1 MTAVEITRYVM
12 LTAAQFQQWCL
23 RLHLSPQ
30 ASEVVARV
38 RSSPPARRVG
48 SRANNVSGTYA
59 SRKMGCTIQFE
70 SHKVELWAVYTMEY
84 DPQVLEYYDQP
95 TTLDLHYQ
103 AKSGRAITVSHTP
116 DFLVLRQDGVWLEEW
131 KQENKLLEL
140 AISQPHRYQRDERGG
155 WRCPPGEEVA
165 ERLGLSYRVRSS
177 AELSPHAIRNLIFL
191 EDYFFAPDV
200 EPTLAT
206 RLVDRVRNFP
216 GMSLAALT
224 QEHPQVPLDTVFSL
238 IARSSLYM
246 DMEATPLI
254 DHESVLLYPDR
265 ATAEAHALLLAS
277 HTRTQAAFEAELP
290 SRHLA
295 LTANTR
301 VLWDGRIWTLVNLG
315 HTMVTLR
322 PEEGPLME
330 VSLSSFLDLIDASK
344 ITVPRAVPSPLM
356 ESLHPEAERLWHA
369 ASLRDLEI
377 ANQRYPLVQAYRER
391 KSVSQ
396 PGTAVPARTLRS
408 WVARFNEA
416 EAKYGTGYV
425 GLLPRTGRSG
435 NRTRKAPQDTHELL
449 DTFIAEQFETPT
461 QPHARAVYH
470 AYCRECEK
478 RGLAVLSE
486 RTFYRRL
493 NLRRGT
499 EQTARRKGARAAYQ
513 GTPWYWELSRSTPRH
528 GDRPW
533 EIVHVDH
540 TELDIEVCTS
550 LGRVLGRPWATFAI
564 DAYSRRL
571 LGCYLSFDPPSYR
584 SCMMVLRA
592 CVRRHQRFPQ
602 SIVVD
607 GGPEF
612 QSTYFESLVARYSG
626 TKKTRPGARP
636 RYGSVIE
643 RLFGT
648 TNTQFVHT
656 LLGNTQASKQPR
668 LMTKAVDPKGQAVW
682 QLADL
687 YQYLCEWAYQ
697 VYDQG
702 IHETLGVSPREAYVT
717 GLELGGARAHR
728 RVPYDEEFVMATLP
742 SPRNKTAKVVP
753 GKGVKLHYLF
763 YWHDALRHPEVEG
776 TRVPM
781 RYDPFNVGIAYAYV
795 RGQWVRCISQYYAAF
810 QGHSE
815 KELELATEVLR
826 QQARI
831 SHKAVSLTPQRL
843 ADFLAD
849 VHAHQRVLV
858 QRLRDQEAQGVLE
871 CLEADTARKPPEA
884 MQPAF
889 SEAFSLEPVDLAA
902 LPVFEEYR

>member
-1 MTAVEITRYVM
+1 M

-23 RLHLSPQ
+23 RLHLTPL
-30 ASEVVARV
+30 ASEVVACV

-95 TTLDLHYQ
+95 TTLELHYQ
-103 AKSGRAITVSHTP
+103 AKSGRAITISHTP

-131 KQENKLLEL
+131 KQEDKLLEL

-155 WRCPPGEEVA
+155 WRCPPGEEA
-165 ERLGLSYRVRSS
+165 AQRLGLSYRVRSS
-177 AELSPHAIRNLIFL
+177 AELSPGAIRNLIFL

-216 GMSLAALT
+216 GMSLAALM
-224 QEHPQVPLDTVFSL
+224 QEQTQVPLDTVFAL
-238 IARSSLYM
+238 IARSALYV
-246 DMEATPLI
+246 DLEATPLI
-254 DHESVLLYPDR
+254 DHEVILLYPDR

-277 HTRTQAAFEAELP
+277 HTRTEAAFEGERP
-290 SRHLA
+290 SHHLA

-315 HTMVTLR
+315 HTTVTLR
-322 PEEGPLME
+322 PEEGLLME

-344 ITVPRAVPSPLM
+344 ITVPRPVPSPLV
-356 ESLHPEAERLWHA
+356 ESLHPEAERLWRA

-391 KSVSQ
+391 KSAAHAETS
-396 PGTAVPARTLRS
+396 VPTRTLRS

-449 DTFIAEQFETPT
+449 DTFITEQFETPT

-470 AYCRECEK
+470 AYCHECQK
-478 RGLAVLSE
+478 RGLTVLSE

-513 GTPWYWELSRSTPRH
+513 DTPWYWELSRSTPRH

-550 LGRVLGRPWATFAI
+550 MGRVLGRPWATFAT

-612 QSTYFESLVARYSG
+612 QSAYFESLIARYNG
-626 TKKTRPGARP
+626 TKKTRPGAKP

-648 TNTQFVHT
+648 TNTEFVHN

-697 VYDQG
+697 VYDQST
-702 IHETLGVSPREAYVT
+702 HETLGVSPREAYVT
-717 GLELGGARAHR
+717 GLELGGERAHR
-728 RVPYDEEFVMATLP
+728 RVLYDEEFVMATLP

-763 YWHDALRHPEVEG
+763 YWHDAFRHPEVEG
-776 TRVPM
+776 TRVPI

-831 SHKAVSLTPQRL
+831 GHKAASLTPQRL

-871 CLEADTARKPPEA
+871 CLEANTTRKPPEA
-884 MQPAF
+884 MQPVF
-889 SEAFSLEPVDLAA
+889 SEVFSLEPVDLAA

>member
-1 MTAVEITRYVM
+1 
-12 LTAAQFQQWCL
+12 
-23 RLHLSPQ
+23 
-30 ASEVVARV
+30 VARV

-48 SRANNVSGTYA
+48 SRGNSVSGTYA

-70 SHKVELWAVYTMEY
+70 SHTVELWAVYTMEY

-95 TTLDLHYQ
+95 TTLELYYQ
-103 AKSGRAITVSHTP
+103 GPSGRPTHARHTP
-116 DFLVLRQDGVWLEEW
+116 DFLVLRHDGVWLEEW
-131 KQENKLLEL
+131 KHEDKLLEL
-140 AISQPHRYQRDERGG
+140 AISQPHRYQRDEQGK
-155 WRCPPGEEVA
+155 WRCPPGEEA
-165 ERLGLSYRVRSS
+165 AQLLGLSYRVRSS
-177 AELSPHAIRNLIFL
+177 AELSPGTIRNLIFL

-206 RLVDRVRNFP
+206 HLMDRVRSFP
-216 GMSLAALT
+216 GISLATLK
-224 QEHPQVPLDTVFSL
+224 QEQPHVPLDSVFAL
-238 IARSSLYM
+238 IARSSLYV
-246 DMEATPLI
+246 DLEATPLI

-265 ATAEAHALLLAS
+265 ATAEAHAHLVAS
-277 HTRTQAAFEAELP
+277 RIRTETAFEGERP

-295 LTANTR
+295 LTAGSR

-315 HTMVTLR
+315 HTAVTLR

-330 VSLSSFLDLIDASK
+330 LALSSFLDLIDAGK
-344 ITVPRAVPSPLM
+344 ITVPRAVPSPVM
-356 ESLHPEAERLWHA
+356 EHLHPEAERLWRS

-391 KSVSQ
+391 KSAALAETS
-396 PGTAVPARTLRS
+396 VPARTLRS

-416 EAKYGTGYV
+416 EATYGTGYV

-449 DTFIAEQFETPT
+449 DTFIAEQFETST

-470 AYCRECEK
+470 AYCHECQQ

-499 EQTARRKGARAAYQ
+499 EQTARRKGARAVYQ
-513 GTPWYWELSRSTPRH
+513 DTPWYWELSRSTPRH

-533 EIVHVDH
+533 EIVHLDH
-540 TELDIEVCTS
+540 SELDIEVCTS
-550 LGRVLGRPWATFAI
+550 MGRVLGRPWATFAT

-612 QSTYFESLVARYSG
+612 QSTYFESLVARYNG
-626 TKKTRPGARP
+626 TKKTRPGAKP

-648 TNTQFVHT
+648 TNTQFVHN

-697 VYDQG
+697 VYDQDT
-702 IHETLGVSPREAYVT
+702 HETLGVSPREAYVT
-717 GLELGGARAHR
+717 GLELGGARVHR
-728 RVPYDEEFVMATLP
+728 RVIYDEEFVMATLP
-742 SPRNKTAKVVP
+742 SPRNQTAKVVP

-776 TRVPM
+776 TRVPI

-810 QGHSE
+810 AGHSE
-815 KELELATEVLR
+815 KELELATEILR

-858 QRLRDQEAQGVLE
+858 QRLRDLEAQGVLE
-871 CLEADTARKPPEA
+871 SLEADTARKPPEILQRA
-884 MQPAF
+884 ISPAL
-889 SEAFSLEPVDLAA
+889 SLEPVDLTA

>member
-1 MTAVEITRYVM
+1 M
-12 LTAAQFQQWCL
+12 LTAAQFQEWCL
-23 RLHLSPQ
+23 RLHLAPE
-30 ASEVVARV
+30 AREVVMHV
-38 RSSPPARRVG
+38 RSSPPTRHVG
-48 SRANNVSGTYA
+48 SQANNVSGTYA

-95 TTLDLHYQ
+95 TTLELHYQ
-103 AKSGRAITVSHTP
+103 AKSGCAVTVSHTP

-131 KQENKLLEL
+131 KQEDKLLEL
-140 AISQPHRYQRDERGG
+140 AITQPHRHQRDERGA
-155 WRCPPGEEVA
+155 WRCPPGEEA
-165 ERLGLSYRVRSS
+165 ASRLGLSYRVRSS
-177 AELSPHAIRNLIFL
+177 AELSPRTIRNVIFL

-200 EPTLAT
+200 ELALAT
-206 RLVDRVRNFP
+206 RLVELVRSFP
-216 GMSLAALT
+216 GMSLARLK
-224 QEHPQVPLDTVFSL
+224 QEQPQVPLDAVFAL
-238 IARSSLYM
+238 IARSSLYA
-246 DMEATPLI
+246 DLEATPLI
-254 DHESVLLYPDR
+254 DHEAILLYPDR
-265 ATAEAHALLLAS
+265 ATAEAHTLLLAS
-277 HTRTQAAFEAELP
+277 RSRTATTFEGERP
-290 SRHLA
+290 SRHRA
-295 LTANTR
+295 LTVGSR
-301 VLWDGRIWTLVNLG
+301 VLWDGRIWTLINPG
-315 HTMVTLR
+315 HTTVTLR

-330 VSLSSFLDLIDASK
+330 VALSSFLDFIDAGK
-344 ITVPRAVPSPLM
+344 ITLPRAVPSPHM
-356 ESLHPEAERLWHA
+356 ESLHPEAERLWRS

-377 ANQRYPLVQAYRER
+377 ANQRYPLVVAYRER
-391 KSVSQ
+391 KSADL

-425 GLLPRTGRSG
+425 GLLPRTSRSG
-435 NRTRKAPQDTHELL
+435 NRNRTRKAPQDMHELL
-449 DTFIAEQFETPT
+449 DTFVAEQFETPT
-461 QPHARAVYH
+461 QPHARAVYR
-470 AYCRECEK
+470 AYWRECQQ
-478 RGLAVLSE
+478 RGLTALSE

-493 NLRRGT
+493 ALRRGT

-513 GTPWYWELSRSTPRH
+513 DAPWYWELSRSTPRH

-533 EIVHVDH
+533 EIVHLDH

-550 LGRVLGRPWATFAI
+550 MGRVLGRPWATFAT
-564 DAYSRRL
+564 DAYSRRP

-612 QSTYFESLVARYSG
+612 QSTYFESLIARYSG
-626 TKKTRPGARP
+626 TKKTRPIASP

-648 TNTQFVHT
+648 TNTQFVFN
-656 LLGNTQASKQPR
+656 LLGITQASKHPR
-668 LMTKAVDPKGQAVW
+668 TMTKAVNPKNQAVW

-697 VYDQG
+697 VYDQD
-702 IHETLGVSPREAYVT
+702 IHETLGVSPREAYAT

-753 GKGVKLHYLF
+753 GKGVKLRYLF
-763 YWHDALRHPEVEG
+763 YWQDALRHPEVEG
-776 TRVPM
+776 TRVPI
-781 RYDPFNVGIAYAYV
+781 RYDPFNVGVAYAYV

-810 QGHSE
+810 AGHSA

-831 SHKAVSLTPQRL
+831 NHKAVSLTPQRL

-849 VHAHQRVLV
+849 VHAHERVLV

-871 CLEADTARKPPEA
+871 CLEADTPGKPPEA
-884 MQPAF
+884 LQKAVSVAF
-889 SEAFSLEPVDLAA
+889 LLEPVDLSA
-902 LPVFEEYR
+902 LPVFGEYR